1 MKYDDVVEKLK
12 QMFPNKKLPNLERLE
27 KEKTELISQIKELNE
42 EYKKIIIEL
51 KEIEYA
57 QKSINEYIRT
67 MNKST
72 TKNELE

>member
-1 MKYDDVVEKLK
+1 MKNTRK
-12 QMFPNKKLPNLERLE
+12 F
-27 KEKTELISQIKELNE
+27 IS
-42 EYKKIIIEL
+42 EL

-67 MNKST
+67 MNKSA

>member
-27 KEKTELISQIKELNE
+27 KEKTELISQVKELNE